1 MGPWE
6 SREEYLMSDY
16 IKAIPRN
23 IRSLIRYPFTAF
35 RSAIIRRSMSRRLPE
50 NLIKFLII
58 SAPRSGSNLLCGL
71 LNSHPQIVC
80 FHEMFHR
87 KAIFYGPKNNNQYDF
102 GTTVERD
109 RDPVQFLSRIYSSA
123 HGYKAVGFKMFNGH
137 NNSILSALIKNKSIK
152 KIVLHR
158 KAALHAFSSLEIA
171 RITGKYQSVGENE
184 TSPAKSTKIHLDSN
198 LFKAYV
204 DQNEAFYDRVNKR
217 IGDQPYI
224 AIDYVDIVKSTSQY
238 NKILP
243 FIGVEDSSSLKAIHR
258 RQNPE
263 KLKDKIDNF
272 DEICGV
278 LSGTKYAGYLKE
290 EL

>member
-1 MGPWE
+1 
-6 SREEYLMSDY
+6 MSDY
-16 IKAIPRN
+16 IKTIPRN
-23 IRSLIRYPFTAF
+23 IRSLIRYPFAAF
-35 RSAIIRRSMSRRLPE
+35 RSAIISRSIARRLPE
-50 NLIKFLII
+50 SLIKFLII

-80 FHEMFHR
+80 FHELFHR
-87 KAIFYGPKNNNQYDF
+87 KAIYYGPKNNNQYDF
-102 GTTVERD
+102 GTTAARD

-137 NNSILSALIKNKSIK
+137 NNSILSALVKNKNIK
-152 KIVLHR
+152 KIILHR

-171 RITGKYQSVGENE
+171 RITGKYQSVGEKG
-184 TSPAKSTKIHLDSN
+184 AAHHKKIKIHVDFQ

-204 DQNEAFYDRVNKR
+204 EKNERFYDWIKEL
-217 IGDQPYI
+217 IGDQPYYE
-224 AIDYVDIVKSTSQY
+224 IDYVDIVKVSNRY
-238 NKILP
+238 KKIIP
-243 FIGVEDSSSLKAIHR
+243 FIGVEDSSSLKAIHQ

-278 LSGTKYAGYLKE
+278 LSGTKYADYLKE